1 MRSCRTR
8 VFTHASRLVAGCNC
22 FRILL
27 ALLVVTG
34 VSSTSVFAQST
45 RLPGAGTV
53 RETPPQVLDGSATL
67 VQHYNSNQMLRLA
80 IGLQPP
86 HPDEERQ
93 FLEEIAKKDSPEFH
107 HFLTAEEWSQR
118 FGPSA
123 DDEQAVVDW
132 AKSQGLN
139 VTNRFPNRL
148 IVDIEAPVSTIEK
161 AFGLTI
167 NQYQLGAKSFFSS
180 DRDPVIPSHLTNVV
194 QSVGGLNSLQ
204 VLRPAGK
211 NVKEPEFTVY
221 SAGAPRS
228 SGLAG
233 NHNGDQAKFATAM
246 RASQLKKNSSVRPP
260 ITNGA
265 YDPTDIFS
273 SQAYDTNG
281 LYRFGHCCNPLH
293 NPSVTPPQTSIA
305 IATAGTQNGS
315 DFTGFHNQYSYLAD
329 HWQQFFIDGTPACCD
344 GEGTM
349 DMEWST
355 AMSNSFGSFVDTAMV
370 YMYDGVN
377 ANFSTFNDIWN
388 HMLSDNLARTMSTSW
403 GCQELGCYDSG
414 DMNTADSIFS
424 SMIGQGWTLVAAS
437 GDQGAAAGCGA
448 ATAVQFPSSDPNVVA
463 AGGTT
468 LSLFGGP
475 VFSSEVAWS
484 GGPDGCGTNDGG
496 STGGFSSFF
505 GTPGYQ
511 SSLGL
516 GSRGLPD
523 VALNADW
530 FNTPQNIFFGGSLQG
545 NGGTSIVAP
554 EMAGFFAN
562 EESYLLYLSTQISGG
577 LCNGH
582 GCGPLGNGNW
592 YLYWFGE
599 NPSYAPHYPF
609 YDITSGC
616 NNNDVTAFF
625 GLTFFCAG
633 SGWDAVTGWGSVN
646 MMQLAWAINTYNAGD
661 FVAPSVFFSGPS
673 INTWY
678 NSDQIVSWSVFDN
691 GTSSLP
697 AVGVSGFS
705 QAWDADPGDVSREA
719 TPGSGNSFYSG
730 PQYPNATTGCLD
742 LTGASCAGSVG
753 QGWHTVNVR
762 AWDNSGFTSHYTYGP
777 IGFDTISPVTKATLT
792 GTFNGSVY
800 TTPVKVTLSASDA
813 APGSGVSHTFRDLN
827 GSPYVAYA
835 APFTVT
841 KTGPNNVSMYST
853 DAAGN
858 VESAHTVAFT
868 IEAATTTTLTSSV
881 NPSTFGQSVTF
892 KAAVAGSF
900 GPAPIGTVT
909 FMNGAAVL
917 GTASL
922 AGGVATFTTNA
933 LTVGVHNMK
942 AVYGGWAGNFA
953 STSAILKQTVVK
965 AATTTTLVS
974 SANPSTHGKPVI
986 FTATV
991 KGAFGGTVAGT
1002 VQFYDGTTLLAS
1014 AAVNATTHQAKFTT
1028 SALAVGTHKIKAV
1041 YVGNVNNLTSTSTVL
1056 SQVVK

>member
-1 MRSCRTR
+1 
-8 VFTHASRLVAGCNC
+8 
-22 FRILL
+22 
-27 ALLVVTG
+27 
-34 VSSTSVFAQST
+34 
-45 RLPGAGTV
+45 
-53 RETPPQVLDGSATL
+53 
-67 VQHYNSNQMLRLA
+67 
-80 IGLQPP
+80 
-86 HPDEERQ
+86 
-93 FLEEIAKKDSPEFH
+93 
-107 HFLTAEEWSQR
+107 
-118 FGPSA
+118 
-123 DDEQAVVDW
+123 
-132 AKSQGLN
+132 
-139 VTNRFPNRL
+139 
-148 IVDIEAPVSTIEK
+148 
-161 AFGLTI
+161 
-167 NQYQLGAKSFFSS
+167 
-180 DRDPVIPSHLTNVV
+180 
-194 QSVGGLNSLQ
+194 
-204 VLRPAGK
+204 
-211 NVKEPEFTVY
+211 
-221 SAGAPRS
+221 
-228 SGLAG
+228 
-233 NHNGDQAKFATAM
+233 
-246 RASQLKKNSSVRPP
+246 
-260 ITNGA
+260 
-265 YDPTDIFS
+265 
-273 SQAYDTNG
+273 
-281 LYRFGHCCNPLH
+281 
-293 NPSVTPPQTSIA
+293 
-305 IATAGTQNGS
+305 
-315 DFTGFHNQYSYLAD
+315 
-329 HWQQFFIDGTPACCD
+329 
-344 GEGTM
+344 
-349 DMEWST
+349 
-355 AMSNSFGSFVDTAMV
+355 
-370 YMYDGVN
+370 
-377 ANFSTFNDIWN
+377 
-388 HMLSDNLARTMSTSW
+388 MLSDNLARTMSTSW